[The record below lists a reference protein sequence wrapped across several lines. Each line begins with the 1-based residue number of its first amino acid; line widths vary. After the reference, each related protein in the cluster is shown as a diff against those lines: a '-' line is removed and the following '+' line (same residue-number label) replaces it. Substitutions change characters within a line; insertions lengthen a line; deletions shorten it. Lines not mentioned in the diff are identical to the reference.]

1 MSKRV
6 PQSKR
11 LQVIQKWINGRDD
24 PEYEVFP
31 TKKEGK
37 YIVRP
42 RKHPLIEDKSEVSRK
57 LDLSEEPKPIIDDK
71 KIEQPKTDDLSEENN
86 II

>member
-11 LQVIQKWINGRDD
+11 LQVIQKWLNGRDD

-31 TKKEGK
+31 IKKGK

-42 RKHPLIEDKSEVSRK
+42 RKEPLIVD
-57 LDLSEEPKPIIDDK
+57 
-71 KIEQPKTDDLSEENN
+71 
-86 II
+86 